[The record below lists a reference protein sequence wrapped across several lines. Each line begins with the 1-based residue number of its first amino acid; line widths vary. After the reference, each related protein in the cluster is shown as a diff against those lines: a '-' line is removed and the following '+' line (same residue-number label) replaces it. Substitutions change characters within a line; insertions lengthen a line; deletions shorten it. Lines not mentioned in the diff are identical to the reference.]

1 MDIGAFELLPGDFD
15 YDGVAGVNERNTELN
30 QVLGSYNNGAADQN
44 VLAAVL
50 ARLNG
55 NGTVNQAEL
64 NQVLSNYWPT
74 NP

>member
-1 MDIGAFELLPGDFD
+1 VDIGAFELLPGDFN
-15 YDGVAGVNERNTELN
+15 YDGVVDVNELNTELN

-74 NP
+74 SP

>member
-1 MDIGAFELLPGDFD
+1 VNIGAFELLPGDFN
-15 YDGVAGVNERNTELN
+15 YDGVVDVNELNTELN

-64 NQVLSNYWPT
+64 NQVLSNYWPSS
-74 NP
+74 P

>member
-1 MDIGAFELLPGDFD
+1 MNIGAFELLPGDFN
-15 YDGVAGVNERNTELN
+15 YDGVVDVNELNTELN

-74 NP
+74 SP